1 MPYIEITFIETSK
14 ESNDILVALL
24 SDSQYEGFE
33 ETASSFKA
41 FISASLFK
49 EQKLQQ
55 IAEQLQ
61 LKYTIAELPETNWNK
76 EWESNF
82 QPVIVENFCAIRA
95 EFHAP
100 IKDVQYEIIITPKM
114 SFGTGHHATTYMMIQ
129 QMQQTNFTGKRVM
142 DFGTG
147 TGVLAILAKELGA
160 VSVIAIDNDKWSIEN
175 AQENF
180 ARNNATDIDLKLASH
195 PVGDIACDI
204 ILANITRNVILEN
217 FPLFDQY
224 LITNA
229 ILLLSGLISE
239 DENDIIALAAIY
251 NFSLNR
257 KLKKQNW
264 ISLQFQKP

>member
-1 MPYIEITFIETSK
+1 MPYNEITFIETSK

-24 SDSQYEGFE
+24 SNLQYEGFE

-41 FISASLFK
+41 FISTSLFK
-49 EQKLQQ
+49 EQQLQQ

-129 QMQQTNFTGKRVM
+129 QMQQINFTGKRVM

-160 VSVIAIDNDKWSIEN
+160 VSVIAIDNDTWSIEN
-175 AQENF
+175 AKENF
-180 ARNNATDIDLKLASH
+180 ARNNADEIDLKLAGH
-195 PVGDIACDI
+195 PVGDIVCDI
-204 ILANITRNVILEN
+204 ILANITRNVILET

-224 LITNA
+224 LITNG
-229 ILLLSGLISE
+229 ILLLSGLLSE
-239 DENDIIALAAIY
+239 DENDIIALGAIY
-251 NFSLNR
+251 NFSLNK
-257 KLKKQNW
+257 KLQKQNW
-264 ISLQFQKP
+264 ISLQLQKQ